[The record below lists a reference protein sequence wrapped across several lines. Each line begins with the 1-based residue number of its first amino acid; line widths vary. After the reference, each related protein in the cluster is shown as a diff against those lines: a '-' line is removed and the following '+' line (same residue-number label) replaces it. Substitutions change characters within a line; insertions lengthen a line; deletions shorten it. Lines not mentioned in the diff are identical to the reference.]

1 MWRNVKTQVLNSS
14 KEQNKPLGAGSNPA
28 TLNSLLTELQYNN
41 NMNKLTDIL
50 NSISSGEFD
59 KDITLLSNA
68 IINRRDR
75 LNYQMLN
82 TIRPGDT
89 IMFNGKCNPKYL
101 RGVKATVK
109 GFGRN
114 RIIVDLAQPIGR
126 FSRNVRVPLGIYTKV
141 G

>member
-1 MWRNVKTQVLNSS
+1 VGDGEANGHGTIKN
-14 KEQNKPLGAGSNPA
+14 G
-28 TLNSLLTELQYNN
+28 TEPQYNYYMN
-41 NMNKLTDIL
+41 NLTDIL

-89 IMFNGKCNPKYL
+89 IMFNGKCRPKYL

-109 GFGRN
+109 GFGHN

>member
-1 MWRNVKTQVLNSS
+1 MN
-14 KEQNKPLGAGSNPA
+14 
-28 TLNSLLTELQYNN
+28 
-41 NMNKLTDIL
+41 NKLTDIL
-50 NSISSGEFD
+50 NLISSGEFD

-68 IINRRDR
+68 IITRRDR

-82 TIRPGDT
+82 TINPGDT
-89 IMFNGKCNPKYL
+89 IMFNGKCRPKYL

-114 RIIVDLAQPIGR
+114 RIVVDLAQPIGR
-126 FSRNVRVPLGIYTKV
+126 FSRNVKVPLGIYTKV

>member
-1 MWRNVKTQVLNSS
+1 
-14 KEQNKPLGAGSNPA
+14 
-28 TLNSLLTELQYNN
+28 
-41 NMNKLTDIL
+41 MNKLTDIL

-82 TIRPGDT
+82 SIRPGDV
-89 IMFNGKCNPKYL
+89 IMFNGKCTPKYL
-101 RGVKATVK
+101 RGVKATVQ
-109 GFGRN
+109 GIGRN
-114 RIIVDLAQPIGR
+114 RITVDLAQPIGR